1 MTIDEKIKELGY
13 IEKIVDTL
21 SCYIVYVNETADQV
35 VEIDY
40 DEDLDN
46 CILHSRSLT
55 PIKDF
60 YGHDIYEHM
69 GLTQQEMLIFL
80 EKMNKLRISL
90 AK

>member
-1 MTIDEKIKELGY
+1 MN
-13 IEKIVDTL
+13 TL
-21 SCYIVYVNETADQV
+21 CCYIVYVNETNEQV

-46 CILHSRSLT
+46 CILHSKSLT

-60 YGHDIYEHM
+60 YGHNIYEPM
-69 GLTQQEMLIFL
+69 ALTQQEMLIFL
-80 EKMNKLRISL
+80 EKMNELRSSL